1 MKMIFAIV
9 DDTKS
14 ELISQALLAANFRV
28 TQLASTGGFLRGGA
42 TTLMAGVEANKV
54 EQALQVIRDQIPPSP
69 DPEKKRATL
78 YVINVK
84 SFDRV

>member
-9 DDTKS
+9 DNTRS
-14 ELISQALLAANFRV
+14 EAISQALLTANFRV
-28 TQLASTGGFLRGGA
+28 TQLASTRGFLRGGA
-42 TTLMAGVEANKV
+42 TTLMTGVAADKV

-69 DPEKKRATL
+69 DPGKKSATL

>member
-14 ELISQALLAANFRV
+14 AVISQALLTANFRV

-42 TTLMAGVEANKV
+42 TTLMVGVDDDKV
-54 EQALQVIRDQIPPSP
+54 EPALQVIRELIPPLSDP
-69 DPEKKRATL
+69 DEKQATL
-78 YVINVK
+78 YVLNVK

>member
-1 MKMIFAIV
+1 MIFAIV

-14 ELISQALLAANFRV
+14 EAISQALLTANFRV

-42 TTLMAGVEANKV
+42 TTLMAGVEDNKV
-54 EQALQVIRDQIPPSP
+54 EQALQVIRDQIPPSS
-69 DPEKKRATL
+69 DPEKIRATL